1 MPNMRNAALY
11 LFVGTLDGSAAD
23 QEHDLREVA
32 NRMGYQIVKVYRDDG
47 ASGTKSQKHPKLEKL
62 CLDAYNRKFE
72 LVLAWSVERLGY
84 SLHDLV
90 GFLSEMHALKIDLY
104 LHKQGV
110 DTTTPAGRAMFDV
123 VSVFTEF
130 ERAVVRERFRSARA
144 KAKQAG
150 KKITRSVD
158 PAVENEIRD
167 ALARGDAGMI
177 KIANRFGVG
186 TGTVQRIKAEMTSK
200 NAAPVSC

>member
-1 MPNMRNAALY
+1 MRKAALY
-11 LFVGTLDGSAAD
+11 LFVGTLDKTGAD

-32 NRMGYQIVKVYRDDG
+32 NRMGCQIVKVYRDDG
-47 ASGTKSQKHPKLEKL
+47 ASGTKSQKHPQLEKL

-150 KKITRSVD
+150 KKITRSID
-158 PAVENEIRD
+158 PAIENAIRE
-167 ALARGDAGMI
+167 ALVKGDAGMI

-186 TGTVQRIKAEMTSK
+186 TGTVQRIKNEMTS
-200 NAAPVSC
+200 